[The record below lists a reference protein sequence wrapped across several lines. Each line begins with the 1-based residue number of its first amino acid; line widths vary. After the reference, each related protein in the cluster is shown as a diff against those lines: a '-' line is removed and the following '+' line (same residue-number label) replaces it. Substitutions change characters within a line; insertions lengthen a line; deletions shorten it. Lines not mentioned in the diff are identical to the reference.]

1 MAAASS
7 APVQHSTASLPAAQP
22 ALAGE
27 KKNHSLSS
35 SIPAPVPAQN
45 INKPEPQVAAPPA
58 PASSAPINNMPAPA
72 PEYQTPEPAPV
83 VVQPSTQ
90 PQQQSQPGSNRRI
103 SKNILGGLE
112 DAINNAAS
120 TQVEKIEL
128 TYDKV
133 IEVFEQY
140 KTKLRAE
147 NKSVY
152 HAQFS
157 SMQVEMIP
165 PEEVRFIVNDDLVDA
180 YAKDK
185 RDELYKAHFYMQP
198 FVSGIFVLQL
208 TIVYNIQ

>member
-1 MAAASS
+1 
-7 APVQHSTASLPAAQP
+7 
-22 ALAGE
+22 
-27 KKNHSLSS
+27 
-35 SIPAPVPAQN
+35 
-45 INKPEPQVAAPPA
+45 
-58 PASSAPINNMPAPA
+58 MPAPA

-185 RDELYKAHFYMQP
+185 RDELIGYFREHTGVMVRITTEVRKNENAPVQ
-198 FVSGIFVLQL
+198 VKVLSKSEIYDEMAQKNPYLSQL
-208 TIVYNIQ
+208 KDGLNLQIDY